1 MKTIYIKFNSRAE
14 QVRGFYQ
21 LATRAWVTSLPD
33 EIYKVPIDSL
43 QILDTQY
50 ISYRRATDKEVAKAH
65 DKIRACFKFS
75 QNLVDKTERKEGKER
90 GKYYSILSTLS
101 LPPKCTHPCPS
112 KEGTVF

>member
-43 QILDTQY
+43 QILDNQY
-50 ISYRRATDKEVAKAH
+50 ISYRRATDEEVAKAH
-65 DKIRACFKFS
+65 DKIRNPFAFVL
-75 QNLVDKTERKEGKER
+75 QAN
-90 GKYYSILSTLS
+90 
-101 LPPKCTHPCPS
+101 
-112 KEGTVF
+112 